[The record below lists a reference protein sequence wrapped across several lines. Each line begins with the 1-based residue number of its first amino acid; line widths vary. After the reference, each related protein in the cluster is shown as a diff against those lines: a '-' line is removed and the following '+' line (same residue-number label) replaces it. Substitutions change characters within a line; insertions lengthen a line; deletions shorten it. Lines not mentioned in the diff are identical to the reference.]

1 MKALKADSLFSENII
16 NDFRHQLED
25 LQVLSFFE
33 TRPLMGLHLVST
45 VELYLHPLGLRFNN
59 SLDCR

>member
-33 TRPLMGLHLVST
+33 THPLMGLRLVST
-45 VELYLHPLGLRFNN
+45 VEPYLHPLGLRFNN
-59 SLDCR
+59 SLDRR